1 MTNSGAGNH
10 CHTEWLAIIHN
21 KNENE
26 LGLD

>member
-1 MTNSGAGNH
+1 MTNSANGAGN
-10 CHTEWLAIIHN
+10 HTEWLAIIHN